1 MVNKKYVNT
10 TTACYCI
17 FSIAKGGNV
26 VTMDVSLSVFIHH
39 EDHYDQDQT
48 TADSLTTQTPDDKSD
63 KGK

>member
-1 MVNKKYVNT
+1 MVNSKYTNIAT
-10 TTACYCI
+10 TWYCM

-26 VTMDVSLSVFIHH
+26 LTIDVSLSVVIHH

-48 TADSLTTQTPDDKSD
+48 TASSVTTQTSDDKSD

>member
-1 MVNKKYVNT
+1 M
-10 TTACYCI
+10 

-26 VTMDVSLSVFIHH
+26 LTIDVSLSVVIHH

-48 TADSLTTQTPDDKSD
+48 TASSVTTQTSDDKSD

>member
-1 MVNKKYVNT
+1 M
-10 TTACYCI
+10 
-17 FSIAKGGNV
+17 GGNV

-48 TADSLTTQTPDDKSD
+48 TADSVTTQTPDDKSN